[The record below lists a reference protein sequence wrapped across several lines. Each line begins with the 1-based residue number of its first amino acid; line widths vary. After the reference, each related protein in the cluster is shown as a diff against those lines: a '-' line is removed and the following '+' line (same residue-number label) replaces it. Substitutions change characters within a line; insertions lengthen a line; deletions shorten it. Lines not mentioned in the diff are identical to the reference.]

1 MKKILFGMTLLLFS
15 IGIYIA
21 EASDLWMFE
30 DAEMLPFF
38 ISLFGLAIAAFGLF
52 DKEDK

>member
-21 EASDLWMFE
+21 EASGLWMFE
-30 DAEMLPFF
+30 YSEMLPFF